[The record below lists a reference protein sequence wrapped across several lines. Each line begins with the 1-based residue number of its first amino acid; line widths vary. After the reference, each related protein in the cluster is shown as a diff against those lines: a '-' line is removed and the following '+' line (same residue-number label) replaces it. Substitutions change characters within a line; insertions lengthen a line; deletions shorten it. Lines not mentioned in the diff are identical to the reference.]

1 MTLSGFG
8 PHQLAMSLFS
18 GAAQTR
24 NAMLHSPKFL
34 FDQGRCLMA
43 KQTCSNDRPE
53 FTATPVRQWLSQEEV
68 KTRFMEPGSPWEN
81 CTIES
86 FNVKLGDELLN
97 REIFETRLEA
107 KVLTERWR
115 INYNTIRPH
124 CSRGYWPPAP
134 ETVQSESERSMQS
147 KRAGDRIAL
156 SASGRVHTLGSCYS
170 ANRSNRVT
178 RAARISRREMALLHY
193 VGSRFAFR
201 SLLPNAPSSML
212 CL

>member
-1 MTLSGFG
+1 MKT
-8 PHQLAMSLFS
+8 LFS
-18 GAAQTR
+18 E
-24 NAMLHSPKFL
+24 S
-34 FDQGRCLMA
+34 
-43 KQTCSNDRPE
+43 
-53 FTATPVRQWLSQEEV
+53 
-68 KTRFMEPGSPWEN
+68 GSPREN
-81 CTIES
+81 GTIES
-86 FNVKLGDELLN
+86 FKGRFRDELLKGG
-97 REIFETRLEA
+97 IFETMLEA
-107 KVLTERWR
+107 KVLIERWR
-115 INYNTIRPH
+115 VNYNTIRPH